1 MTTTRQRGFSIRGQ
15 NTYLKC
21 KVYLSN
27 GNNASV
33 CLPCSEFTQDNVD
46 REKLDCNVLIK
57 IVSDEMTLKR
67 NNAEYFEYRSTNVS

>member
-27 GNNASV
+27 GNNVSV
-33 CLPCSEFTQDNVD
+33 CSEFTQDNVD
-46 REKLDCNVLIK
+46 REELDCNILIK
-57 IVSDEMTLKR
+57 IVSDEMMLKR